1 MQIEL
6 ANTIQLATVVVGWAC
21 LKWTQPQTFKAVK
34 SNIYIIA
41 AVI

>member
-6 ANTIQLATVVVGWAC
+6 ANSIQLATVVGWAC